1 MTKVYCIGCGLV
13 TPVGNAPSEVLSAVR
28 AGKSA
33 FRLYDGWPEPYYA
46 SLLDREGFEGP
57 SFFDHIALQAARTA
71 VQEAGIDASG
81 ARVGLVLSTIKGNI
95 EKIDTDDVSLAA
107 AAETLAQGLGVKTK
121 PVVVSNACI
130 SGLAALLQGVR
141 MIRSGAYDHIIVV
154 GAEVQSRFI
163 VTGFQSLKAL
173 SLNPCKP
180 FDADR
185 DGLNVGEAAA
195 AMVLSAHPVPFDPH
209 PVSENYFS
217 GRDPKN
223 QFPETSTEPALQGD
237 PKNQFSETSTEPA
250 LQGDPKNQFPE
261 TSTKPAP
268 VIPSEASVSPWEIVD
283 GAVRNDANHISGPSR
298 TGEGSYNALRYVLEG
313 VSAEELAFVNVHGTA
328 TRYNDQMEAIAL
340 NRAGL
345 QEVPVNA
352 LKGIFGHTMGAA
364 GILESIVSMKACDA
378 GVVLPT
384 QGFSQMGVEP
394 AVNVSAQE
402 RKTDKKAFVKLLSGF
417 GGVNGALLFRKGGA
431 R

>member
-1 MTKVYCIGCGLV
+1 MTKVFCIGCGLV
-13 TPVGNAPSEVLSAVR
+13 TPVGNSPSEVLAAVR

-46 SLLDREGFEGP
+46 SLLDRQGFEGP
-57 SFFDHIALQAARTA
+57 SFFDHIALRAAREA
-71 VQEAGIDASG
+71 VLQAGIDVSSP
-81 ARVGLVLSTIKGNI
+81 RVGLVLSTIKGNV
-95 EKIDTDDVSLAA
+95 EKIDSEDVSLAA
-107 AAETLAQGLGVKTK
+107 SARSLADGLGVKSA

-141 MIRSGAYDHIIVV
+141 MIRSGAFDHIVVV

-173 SLNPCKP
+173 SQSPCRP

-185 DGLNVGEAAA
+185 EGLNVGEAAA
-195 AMVLSAHPVPFDPH
+195 AMVLSAQPVPG
-209 PVSENYFS
+209 NYFS

-223 QFPETSTEPALQGD
+223 QFPGTSTEPTHG
-237 PKNQFSETSTEPA
+237 
-250 LQGDPKNQFPE
+250 
-261 TSTKPAP
+261 
-268 VIPSEASVSPWEIVD
+268 VWEIVE

-313 VSAEELAFVNVHGTA
+313 VSADELAFVNVHGTA

-352 LKGIFGHTMGAA
+352 LKGVFGHTMGAA
-364 GILESIVSMKACDA
+364 GILESIVSMEACDA

-384 QGFSQMGVEP
+384 RGFSRMGVEP
-394 AVNVSAQE
+394 AVNVSALE

>member
-1 MTKVYCIGCGLV
+1 MTKVFCIGCGLV
-13 TPVGNAPSEVLSAVR
+13 TPVGNTPSEVLAAVR

-46 SLLDREGFEGP
+46 SLLDRNGFEGP

-71 VQEAGIDASG
+71 VQEAGIDASSS
-81 ARVGLVLSTIKGNI
+81 RVGLVLSTIKGNI
-95 EKIDTDDVSLAA
+95 EKIDTEDVSLAA
-107 AAETLAQGLGVKTK
+107 AADTLAKGLGVKTA

-185 DGLNVGEAAA
+185 EGLNVGEAAA
-195 AMVLSAHPVPFDPH
+195 AMVLSAQ
-209 PVSENYFS
+209 PVSGNYFS

-223 QFPETSTEPALQGD
+223 QFPD
-237 PKNQFSETSTEPA
+237 
-250 LQGDPKNQFPE
+250 
-261 TSTKPAP
+261 TSTKPTHF
-268 VIPSEASVSPWEIVD
+268 SNWEIVD

-345 QEVPVNA
+345 QDVPVNA

-431 R
+431 E

>member
-1 MTKVYCIGCGLV
+1 MTKVFCIGCGLV
-13 TPVGNAPSEVLSAVR
+13 TPVGNSPSEVLAAVR

-46 SLLDREGFEGP
+46 SLLDRQGFEGP
-57 SFFDHIALQAARTA
+57 SFFDHIALRAAREA
-71 VQEAGIDASG
+71 VLQAGIDVSSP
-81 ARVGLVLSTIKGNI
+81 RVGLVLSTIKGNV
-95 EKIDTDDVSLAA
+95 EKIDSEDVSLAA
-107 AAETLAQGLGVKTK
+107 SARSLADGLGVKSA

-141 MIRSGAYDHIIVV
+141 MIRSGAFDHIVVV

-173 SLNPCKP
+173 SQSPCRP

-185 DGLNVGEAAA
+185 EGLNVGEAAA
-195 AMVLSAHPVPFDPH
+195 AMVLSAQPVPG
-209 PVSENYFS
+209 NYFL

-223 QFPETSTEPALQGD
+223 QFPGTSTE
-237 PKNQFSETSTEPA
+237 STHC
-250 LQGDPKNQFPE
+250 
-261 TSTKPAP
+261 
-268 VIPSEASVSPWEIVD
+268 VWEIVE

-313 VSAEELAFVNVHGTA
+313 VSADELAFVNVHGTA

-352 LKGIFGHTMGAA
+352 LKGVFGHTMGAA
-364 GILESIVSMKACDA
+364 GILESIVSMEACDA

-384 QGFSQMGVEP
+384 RGFSRMGVEP
-394 AVNVSAQE
+394 AVNVSALE
-402 RKTDKKAFVKLLSGF
+402 RKKDKKAFVKLLSGF